1 MRKPHIFWWYEL
13 IMNNN
18 TLHPVAIQ
26 LPDEPAKT
34 LVLFD
39 FDGTLTN
46 SDSLGRYLSFSLGYM
61 RFSLGLPVVLLR
73 FFYLLVFNKWG
84 NGVAKQQLMT
94 TYFKGKTRTEMETM
108 GKAFIPSQRISLLNP
123 TVLGWLRAYR
133 DAGCRVAVVSASFDV
148 WLQPFC
154 SSEQIELI
162 CTRLEFKNDR
172 FTGQYA
178 TPNCNY
184 DEKANRIR
192 AAFTL
197 ENYTN
202 IIAYGNSKGDHA
214 MFELTTEAWKTDR
227 KGIFERYK

>member
-1 MRKPHIFWWYEL
+1 MRKPPIFWWYEQ
-13 IMNNN
+13 IMNNYI
-18 TLHPVAIQ
+18 LHPVEIP
-26 LPDEPAKT
+26 LPSDPAKT

-46 SDSLGRYLSFSLGYM
+46 ADSLGRFLSFSLGYF
-61 RFSLGLPVVLLR
+61 RFFLGLPIVLLR
-73 FFYLLVFNKWG
+73 FFYLLIFNKWG
-84 NGVAKQQLMT
+84 NGVAKQQLMA
-94 TYFKGKTRTEMETM
+94 TYFTGKSTTEMQEM
-108 GKAFIPSQRISLLNP
+108 GKAFIPNQRASLLNP
-123 TVLGWLRAYR
+123 TVLGWLRSYR

-172 FTGQYA
+172 FTGHYA

-184 DEKANRIR
+184 EEKANRIR
-192 AAFTL
+192 AAFAL
-197 ENYTN
+197 DQFKD

-227 KGIFERYK
+227 KGVFERYK